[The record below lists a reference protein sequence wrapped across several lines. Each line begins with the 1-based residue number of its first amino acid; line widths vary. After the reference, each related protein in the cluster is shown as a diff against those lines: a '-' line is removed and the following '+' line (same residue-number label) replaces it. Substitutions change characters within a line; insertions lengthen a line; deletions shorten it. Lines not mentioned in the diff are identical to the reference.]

1 MALALVGRTNL
12 IYNGTEVP
20 VPLCEC
26 LNSDIQAGTQAA
38 RISVELDDG
47 AVEASKYADF
57 DQNCLIDVFNW
68 DFSYNG
74 YAAAVVDKKIGAAEV
89 VTNSFSY
96 CVGYVN
102 TGSSVT
108 SRGTHG
114 HGASVG
120 GISIVSSQAAAS
132 GTSEYT
138 PINCCGFIKVTDVG
152 VVVPAVFLIWRY
164 TNGISTSITAY
175 VPKLGEYLFPQYFP
189 NEEIN
194 PYNPLPPATIGGGG
208 GNFGNGVT
216 SDPIDIPSGGAFGST
231 GAVGSFTRYLCSPN
245 LLKTLFDR
253 IWTNDWGMNLVN
265 DVLNGIFGDPAQSI
279 ISIVQFPFQI
289 ANQGTLTG
297 LSTVAE
303 NFYWGRWNSGISTS
317 RLSSE
322 TIKIDWGE
330 LTYSNQPNSP
340 TGRWFGNF
348 MDYAPYTK
356 VDLYL
361 PWCTGFVNLD
371 VNEFYPG
378 SIKIE
383 TYVDLVS
390 GSCVHNVWGK
400 QVDETFYHVIGCYS
414 GQCGRSLAWNSD
426 DWASKVG
433 KVTMA
438 AAGLAAGAI
447 VGGAAALAGTAV
459 ASTGAAAAA
468 RGATITTGLEAM
480 AAQYPSAGLTSGAL
494 YNKSMGI
501 VMRGQEQIAT
511 GNAIKQTGAEI
522 FKSKAGDALQGINA
536 ATNQPVNVSRSG
548 SFTDGNAG
556 IQPQY
561 PYLVF
566 SRPKLNMPANYAHY
580 FGLPS
585 NIYANIGTLS
595 GYTEIS
601 ECHWENLGCTF
612 EEQAEIDRLMKA
624 GVIL

>member
-1 MALALVGRTNL
+1 MASTVSIARYRFREYIFEIPVFSPDFLTSQSGVDIYVCTTSSEAASSSWSKASEILAVLPDSTPEDLKLYEVAYNQPASNL
-12 IYNGTEVP
+12 IYALVSSSGRLYNSVYQTGRGELSFNNPNTVYPCILFIDGNYFTSGLVVENSGYWMASIPSTRPAEPATFPPSEVAP
-20 VPLCEC
+20 PP
-26 LNSDIQAGTQAA
+26 A
-38 RISVELDDG
+38 
-47 AVEASKYADF
+47 
-57 DQNCLIDVFNW
+57 
-68 DFSYNG
+68 YNG
-74 YAAAVVDKKIGAAEV
+74 PYPI
-89 VTNSFSY
+89 TP
-96 CVGYVN
+96 
-102 TGSSVT
+102 SS
-108 SRGTHG
+108 
-114 HGASVG
+114 
-120 GISIVSSQAAAS
+120 
-132 GTSEYT
+132 
-138 PINCCGFIKVTDVG
+138 P
-152 VVVPAVFLIWRY
+152 
-164 TNGISTSITAY
+164 
-175 VPKLGEYLFPQYFP
+175 
-189 NEEIN
+189 
-194 PYNPLPPATIGGGG
+194 GGGG
-208 GNFGNGVT
+208 GSFGNGVT

-245 LLKTLFDR
+245 LLKALFDR
-253 IWTNDWGMNLVN
+253 IWTNDWGMNFLN
-265 DVLNGIFGDPAQSI
+265 DVLNGIFGDASQSI

-297 LSTVAE
+297 LSTVTE

-317 RLSSE
+317 RLASE

-330 LTYSNQPNSP
+330 LSYSNQPNSP

-400 QVDETFYHVIGCYS
+400 QADEAFYHVIGCYS
-414 GQCGRSLAWNSD
+414 GQCGRALAWNSD
-426 DWASKVG
+426 DWAAKVG

-438 AAGLAAGAI
+438 SAGLVAGAV

-459 ASTGAAAAA
+459 ASTGASVAYK
-468 RGATITTGLEAM
+468 GAISTTGLEAIQ
-480 AAQYPSAGLTSGAL
+480 ASHPGVDIASGPL
-494 YNKSMGI
+494 YNKAMAK
-501 VMRGQEQIAT
+501 VLRGQEQMLA
-511 GNAIKQTGAEI
+511 GNSMKQTGAEI

-566 SRPKLNMPANYAHY
+566 SRPKLNIPDNYPHY

-585 NIYANIGTLS
+585 NIYSQIGTLS

-601 ECHWENLGCTF
+601 ECHWSSLGCTF